1 MNYFYSNN
9 ISNESII
16 LEKEEMIHCTKVL
29 RKKVNDTV
37 FIVDGAGSLFYSQIL
52 RKTTKD
58 IRSSGYKYPKKSIWY
73 NIISN
78 RN

>member
-29 RKKVNDTV
+29 RKKVNDIV
-37 FIVDGAGSLFYSQIL
+37 FIVDGAGSLFYYQI
-52 RKTTKD
+52 KVF
-58 IRSSGYKYPKKSIWY
+58 SSDKCYL
-73 NIISN
+73 
-78 RN
+78 